1 MLITLLYKWY
11 NYSYIP
17 KLCNAEEF
25 SEEMVNAFFI
35 FSFFGNII
43 NSLNLC
49 MFFFVL
55 WIFACFFFIFRFL
68 HVFIPFFIYYAC
80 FLFSFKQFM
89 LFFASFWQ
97 FFMFFRVFF
106 LFFIFSLSFFGFYIF
121 FRILFLLYH
130 WQGTTKVIYI
140 QVLIV

>member
-49 MFFFVL
+49 MFFFRFMDFCMFFFHFPV
-55 WIFACFFFIFRFL
+55 FACFYSLFL
-68 HVFIPFFIYYAC
+68 YYAC
-80 FLFSFKQFM
+80 FFFSFKQFM

-106 LFFIFSLSFFGFYIF
+106 FYFSYFLFLFSDFTYFFGFCFCCIIGKGQ
-121 FRILFLLYH
+121 R
-130 WQGTTKVIYI
+130 K
-140 QVLIV
+140 